1 MCVCVRVRVCV
12 CTCVCVCTPMFQL
25 DGYLTT
31 YKIVSHDVLGTI
43 LNSGDESAPFHALV
57 LMTSQASSLTILR
70 SIWNI
75 SISCTRQDVSH
86 CQAFTQCCSSCLRL
100 PPLLPG

>member
-1 MCVCVRVRVCV
+1 MRM
-12 CTCVCVCTPMFQL
+12 PMFQL

-31 YKIVSHDVLGTI
+31 CKTVSHDILGTV
-43 LNSGDESAPFHALV
+43 LNSGDESTPFHALV

-75 SISCTRQDVSH
+75 STSYTRQAVAH
-86 CQAFTQCCSSCLRL
+86 GQAFTQCHASCLRL

>member
-1 MCVCVRVRVCV
+1 
-12 CTCVCVCTPMFQL
+12 MFQL

-31 YKIVSHDVLGTI
+31 CKIVSHDVVGTV

-75 SISCTRQDVSH
+75 SISYT
-86 CQAFTQCCSSCLRL
+86 
-100 PPLLPG
+100 